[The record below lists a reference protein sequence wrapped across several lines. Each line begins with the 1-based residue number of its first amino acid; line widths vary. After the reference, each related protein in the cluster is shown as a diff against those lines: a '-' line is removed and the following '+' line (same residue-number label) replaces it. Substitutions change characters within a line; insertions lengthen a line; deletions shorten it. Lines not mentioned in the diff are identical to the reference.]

1 MFPSTCSKMV
11 EQNPNKKTH
20 QIFWGRFHVIYA
32 EASGVA
38 THYPFMAK
46 SLKIGPFFSP
56 FYLLLKPNGEFF
68 ILSTVRFIL
77 YPMFMNKWSFGQFC
91 NVPVKQQQIHFT
103 LIVAP
108 QLPVGE
114 NPWID
119 SGHFGGNPCSLMGQ
133 TGFHFLQSK
142 NMDTTLAAIALFT
155 APSKMCWVIWV
166 ALGSFP
172 RTLSSRFPRDQRCQP
187 THWGAP
193 LWECHVWDQKR
204 HWFFW

>member
-1 MFPSTCSKMV
+1 MSLDWFTNRKKCRKLFFLMVLKPWFPADAPFNLLGNGGIKSKS
-11 EQNPNKKTH
+11 KKTR

-38 THYPFMAK
+38 THHPFMAK

-56 FYLLLKPNGEFF
+56 FYLLLKPNGEIF
-68 ILSTVRFIL
+68 ILSTVLFIL
-77 YPMFMNKWSFGQFC
+77 FPMFMNKWSFGQFC

-119 SGHFGGNPCSLMGQ
+119 SGHFGGNPCSLMGK
-133 TGFHFLQSK
+133 TMGKPVF
-142 NMDTTLAAIALFT
+142 I
-155 APSKMCWVIWV
+155 
-166 ALGSFP
+166 SFNP
-172 RTLSSRFPRDQRCQP
+172 KTWIQP
-187 THWGAP
+187 
-193 LWECHVWDQKR
+193 
-204 HWFFW
+204 